1 MEAKKKTNRAGS
13 CSCGWSPLLTLV
25 CLVILNPTLSKSK
38 SVLRAYKLKFSPLTP
53 SCSRSRSS
61 DGHLQV
67 GKPPECSGKIYLPP
81 ALPSSTNPGEL
92 QPNSFLESFAVTK
105 CWVISEASCL
115 AAEDEKREM
124 EELRKSS
131 LLLFEQFWQLLCHL
145 SLIGVE
151 RRKKGVF
158 SAQRQKN
165 HAKRFQQRRELTQIC
180 GSLELTNIW

>member
-1 MEAKKKTNRAGS
+1 M
-13 CSCGWSPLLTLV
+13 V
-25 CLVILNPTLSKSK
+25 LNPTLSKSK
-38 SVLRAYKLKFSPLTP
+38 SVSRAYKLKFSPLTP

-81 ALPSSTNPGEL
+81 ALPSSTDPGEP
-92 QPNSFLESFAVTK
+92 QPNSLLESFAVTK

-145 SLIGVE
+145 SLIGMC
-151 RRKKGVF
+151 RKKTKRRF
-158 SAQRQKN
+158 FCPKTEKPCWEISAKERADTDLWKFGAN
-165 HAKRFQQRRELTQIC
+165 KYLVRV
-180 GSLELTNIW
+180 